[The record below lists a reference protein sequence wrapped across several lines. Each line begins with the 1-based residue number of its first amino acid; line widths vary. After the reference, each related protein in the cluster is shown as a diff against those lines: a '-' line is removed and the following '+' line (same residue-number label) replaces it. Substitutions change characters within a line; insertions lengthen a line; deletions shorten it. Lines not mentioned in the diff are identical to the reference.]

1 MAALAAQAITASD
14 EELAARAVAGDD
26 TAFALIYERH
36 MQGSYDLAVR
46 MLYDREAAGDVV
58 QTSFTAALQ
67 ELRCGKS
74 FQNVR
79 AWLYATV
86 RNGAIDRLRQ
96 DRHRLH
102 GSNGD
107 GIPAELITA
116 DERPSASP
124 EAAAERAELAELVW
138 RAAASLSP
146 KEYSLLDLHLRKGLS
161 ADELAGALGVRKGAV
176 YTMLSRL
183 RDSLEEAVTF
193 TLLLRRG
200 RRECAELDAL
210 LAVRLATDLRPEFR
224 RAIRDHVRR
233 CAGCQERARRYADPA
248 ELFSGIALV
257 SISWELRERLR
268 SRVASRQHAPTGTP
282 AIVDAH
288 ATSAAVLSP
297 GVPLTHP
304 APVLAAVA
312 LAAAVGAAALVGSPG
327 DGLMSFGDPPDVHS
341 TSHEIGRLARD
352 NVVRIAWSAHPGASA
367 YSVLWTEDPAALP
380 DTAGDLPGSA
390 TGTTSPP
397 LADGSWYFILRTRR
411 GEGRWTSS
419 VRIGPF
425 PIEVALPPRVTDAP
439 APAPSSTAPPP
450 PATAAPPAT
459 PALPAIGE
467 DPGRGEA
474 TAAPPLAP
482 ALPATTAP
490 PSPTRAPTPSPTP
503 SPTPTLTPP
512 TR

>member
-46 MLYDREAAGDVV
+46 MLHDREAAGDVV

-138 RAAASLSP
+138 RAAAALSP
-146 KEYSLLDLHLRKGLS
+146 KEYSLLDLHLRKGLG
-161 ADELAGALGVRKGAV
+161 ADELAGAFGLRKGAV

-183 RDSLEEAVTF
+183 RDSLEESVTF

-200 RRECAELDAL
+200 RKECAELDAL
-210 LAVRLATDLRPEFR
+210 LTARGATELRPDIR
-224 RAIRDHVRR
+224 RAIRDHVRG
-233 CAGCQERARRYADPA
+233 CAGCRERGRRYAAPA
-248 ELFSGIALV
+248 EIFSGIAMVPV
-257 SISWELRERLR
+257 SGELRERLLPR
-268 SRVASRQHAPTGTP
+268 
-282 AIVDAH
+282 
-288 ATSAAVLSP
+288 VLSR
-297 GVPLTHP
+297 LD
-304 APVLAAVA
+304 AP
-312 LAAAVGAAALVGSPG
+312 
-327 DGLMSFGDPPDVHS
+327 
-341 TSHEIGRLARD
+341 
-352 NVVRIAWSAHPGASA
+352 PGASA
-367 YSVLWTEDPAALP
+367 IAEAHASPAVLQVPA
-380 DTAGDLPGSA
+380 S
-390 TGTTSPP
+390 
-397 LADGSWYFILRTRR
+397 
-411 GEGRWTSS
+411 
-419 VRIGPF
+419 
-425 PIEVALPPRVTDAP
+425 
-439 APAPSSTAPPP
+439 APPI
-450 PATAAPPAT
+450 A
-459 PALPAIGE
+459 
-467 DPGRGEA
+467 D
-474 TAAPPLAP
+474 
-482 ALPATTAP
+482 
-490 PSPTRAPTPSPTP
+490 
-503 SPTPTLTPP
+503 
-512 TR
+512 